1 MAEVKITEYVSDI
14 SIKGLWGE
22 VRLLTENLAQEIREQ
37 ESLAK
42 ALIAEAKAEAA
53 KMIASAQAKAEQSIK
68 DTRQQCHRQ
77 WRESVANAEKEAEV
91 KAAEILKKG
100 WEEAQACY
108 EKKKAA
114 AAEVADW
121 LVKEVMTT
129 YGSC

>member
-1 MAEVKITEYVSDI
+1 MCLISVSRVY
-14 SIKGLWGE
+14 GE

-53 KMIASAQAKAEQSIK
+53 KMIAPGSGEGGTVDK

-91 KAAEILKKG
+91 KAADI
-100 WEEAQACY
+100 
-108 EKKKAA
+108 EKVSKRRRRAI
-114 AAEVADW
+114 
-121 LVKEVMTT
+121 
-129 YGSC
+129 G